1 MALSSDEKGLLFW
14 QRYHA
19 ELCMEWARTNH
30 RLTTRRLGLKYDP
43 NQPRVG
49 RGNPAGGQWLGQN
62 VGRSATPVYR
72 SGYAA
77 PMPPKSTATPTDQIN
92 EPSFQNFNRDAP
104 ITLAQFA
111 DPQAL
116 PPPAGPDQRAI
127 VVSPMAQ
134 SAIDLFNYL
143 TAKPKTGGP
152 VVLELAPRE
161 YIPSASDPFELAF
174 VRSLSRSEVRNYC
187 PSIETVQEIADS
199 VSKSVRANA
208 DGMSPQQIGTAIHYD
223 IAKYIRAHPE
233 LGLEAEVTFNVEGSD
248 RPGAKG
254 SVRADANEETA
265 ARSLCIYDFK
275 TGNEPLSPA
284 RATQLTYSAFRTR
297 GKLYNRYYITEIRPQ
312 R

>member
-1 MALSSDEKGLLFW
+1 MAVSSNEKGLLLW

-19 ELCMEWARTNH
+19 ELCMEWVRTH
-30 RLTTRRLGLKYDP
+30 HALTLQQLGLKYDP

-49 RGNPAGGQWLGQN
+49 AGSPAGGQWLGQN
-62 VGRSATPVYR
+62 VGRSAMPVYR

-77 PMPPKSTATPTDQIN
+77 PMPPKSAATPADQIN
-92 EPSFQNFNRDAP
+92 APSFQDFNRDAP

-143 TAKPKTGGP
+143 TTKPMTGGP

-161 YIPSASDPFELAF
+161 YMPSATDPLDLAF
-174 VRSLSRSEVRNYC
+174 VRSLSRAETKDYC
-187 PSIETVQEIADS
+187 PSIEKVQEIADD
-199 VSKSVRANA
+199 VSKDVRARSA
-208 DGMSPQQIGTAIHYD
+208 GMSPQQIGTAIHYQ
-223 IAKYIRAHPE
+223 IAEYIQDNPK
-233 LGLEAEVTFNVEGSD
+233 LGLRAEVTFNIDGPD
-248 RPGAKG
+248 RTGAKG
-254 SVRADANEETA
+254 SVRADASEEVSSKA
-265 ARSLCIYDFK
+265 LCIYDFK

-284 RATQLTYSAFRTR
+284 RAAQLTYNAFRAY
-297 GKLYNRYYITEIRPQ
+297 GKVFNRYYISEIRPQ